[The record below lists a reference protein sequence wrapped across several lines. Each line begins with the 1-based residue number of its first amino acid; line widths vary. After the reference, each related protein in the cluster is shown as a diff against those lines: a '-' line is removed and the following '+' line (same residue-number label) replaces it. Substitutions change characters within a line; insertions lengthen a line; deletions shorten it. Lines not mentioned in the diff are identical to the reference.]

1 VVPNA
6 GHLLARLRRP
16 SVLAEVG
23 FVLLLLVCSVI
34 LLRQAS
40 IAQRFTIDESRWIS
54 TSRYFWT
61 TFVEWDLFGEEWQPN
76 YLVLTHPP
84 VARYLIGAGL
94 AVQGWTP
101 DRLNGRYDSLR
112 GRTFNE
118 RAGNVPG
125 PDLLAAAR
133 RVIAIGSIALMYVIG
148 RALGGPLVAG
158 LTVGFAVANPLLST
172 LWTRALA
179 ESILA
184 FFSLLALT
192 LAMRVVRQ
200 AERAGGF
207 PTGAV
212 AAGAAL
218 GLASATKLSA
228 VLLGAGLAVF
238 AALQQALLWLRHR
251 RIDHLPWFDL
261 ALAAMIVFF
270 LVNPLLYPD
279 AFGRTAMMFQHRR
292 EEMRQQQRNWPD
304 QAVAPDL
311 GSRVEVV
318 ARRVFVQYPTLQPP
332 GPIPVEG
339 LLVALGMVA
348 AVARSWR
355 EVAAGRPL
363 GAHALIL
370 CWTVVTYVGITVNLG
385 FDSSHYYASPLTVN
399 CILAALAAARGIWLL
414 ASQVQ
419 KLQLPARYIGRR
431 TAQTPSSATTANPSS
446 NATAPLD

>member
-1 VVPNA
+1 
-6 GHLLARLRRP
+6 
-16 SVLAEVG
+16 VLAEAG
-23 FVLLLLVCSVI
+23 LVLALLVCSVV

-40 IAQRFTIDESRWIS
+40 IEQRFTIDESRWIS

-61 TFVEWDLFGEEWQPN
+61 TFVERDLFGEEWQPN

-101 DRLNGRYDSLR
+101 DQLNGRYDSLR
-112 GRTFNE
+112 GRAFNE
-118 RAGNVPG
+118 RAGNVPA

-133 RVIAIGSIALMYVIG
+133 RVTFVFAIGSVALLYAIG
-148 RALGGPLVAG
+148 RTLGGPLVAG
-158 LTVGFAVANPLLST
+158 LAVGLAVANPLLST

-184 FFSLLALT
+184 FFSLLALV
-192 LAMRVVRQ
+192 LAMRVVRRT
-200 AERAGGF
+200 EGTGGF

-212 AAGAAL
+212 SAGAAL

-238 AALQQALLWLRHR
+238 AALQQSLLWSRHR
-251 RIDHLPWFDL
+251 RIHHLPWFDL
-261 ALAAMIVFF
+261 ALTAMIVFF
-270 LVNPLLYPD
+270 LANPLLYPD
-279 AFGRTAMMFQHRR
+279 AFGRTAMMLQHRR
-292 EEMRQQQRNWPD
+292 EEMRQQQRNWPS

-318 ARRVFVQYPTLQPP
+318 AGRVFVEYPTLQPP
-332 GPIPVEG
+332 GPVPIEA
-339 LLVALGMVA
+339 LLVVVGMLVA
-348 AVARSWR
+348 VGKSWR

-363 GAHALIL
+363 GVHALIL
-370 CWTVVTYVGITVNLG
+370 CWTIVTYVGVTVNLG
-385 FDSSHYYASPLTVN
+385 FDSSHYYAALLVAN
-399 CILAALAAARGIWLL
+399 CILAALAVAQAIRPL

-419 KLQLPARYIGRR
+419 KLQLPARCSGRR
-431 TAQTPSSATTANPSS
+431 TAHTPSNTTTDPQTTGPTANPSS